1 MPIESPDKEFFNVAV
16 GYTQLGM
23 FLEANEQLEN
33 IDPFNRV
40 APEVLALRVD
50 IYRGLQKWDLMREI
64 AGRLCEFD
72 PTKVQWAISYAYATR
87 RANDLNAAR
96 DILVA
101 SLPKFPREAI
111 IYYNLACYDCQLGEI
126 DSARQYLKQAFRI
139 DPNWISQAL
148 EDQDLKPLWDYLGD
162 LNKGHQLESPAAQPL
177 PCLSIK

>member
-72 PTKVQWAISYAYATR
+72 PTNVQWVISYAYASR
-87 RANDLNAAR
+87 RAESVNAAR
-96 DILVA
+96 NILINA
-101 SLPKFPREAI
+101 LPKFPQESI
-111 IYYNLACYDCQLGEI
+111 IYYNLACYDAVVGDLRA
-126 DSARQYLKQAFRI
+126 AREYLKKAFEV
-139 DPNWISQAL
+139 DSNWRSQAL
-148 EDQDLKPLWDYLGD
+148 GDEDLKPLCGITW
-162 LNKGHQLESPAAQPL
+162 EAE
-177 PCLSIK
+177 